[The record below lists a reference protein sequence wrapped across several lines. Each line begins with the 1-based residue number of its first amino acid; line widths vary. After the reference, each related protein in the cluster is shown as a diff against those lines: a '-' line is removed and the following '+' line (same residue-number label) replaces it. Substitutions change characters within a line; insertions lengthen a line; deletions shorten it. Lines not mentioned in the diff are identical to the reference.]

1 MIYTIKKGQH
11 SCKHT
16 LSAHSGT
23 VREARIVTVD
33 ESWRHEGIKSI
44 HKLWG
49 FGYGYQ
55 HQINSARLGLKL
67 FADYFRL
74 VTYIYDAGIRLKEKK
89 IKDYPYNTTFASS
102 IDFVSGLLVFNVD
115 GTEVKVSVTQTPKA
129 GFYLFPY
136 FGGNEVPERD
146 VITQIIRI

>member
-11 SCKHT
+11 SCKHS

-23 VREARIVTVD
+23 VREARIVTVTS
-33 ESWRHEGIKSI
+33 SWRHEGIKSI

-55 HQINSARLGLKL
+55 HHINSARLGLKL

-74 VTYIYDAGIRLKEKK
+74 VTYVYDNGIRLKEKK
-89 IKDYPYNTTFASS
+89 ITDLPYDTTFASS
-102 IDFVSGLLVFNVD
+102 IDYSSQAFLFIVD
-115 GTEVKVSVTQTPKA
+115 GVEVKVSVSQTPKP

-136 FGGNEVPERD
+136 FGGKEVPAND
-146 VITQIIRI
+146 VITQIIKI

>member
-11 SCKHT
+11 TCKHT

-49 FGYGYQ
+49 FGYDFN
-55 HQINSARLGLKL
+55 HHINSARLGMKL

-74 VTYIYDAGIRLKEKK
+74 VTYVYDGGIRLKEQK

-102 IDFVSGLLVFNVD
+102 IDYVQGLLVFSVD
-115 GTEVKVSVTQTPKA
+115 GVEAKVSVNQVPKA

-136 FGGNEVPERD
+136 FGGKEVPVRD
-146 VITQIIRI
+146 VKTQIIKI